1 MELNLAIKEFKE
13 LKVNENRIKVIE
25 ELKRLN
31 SDVKELILDD
41 KLHFFE
47 YVLDKKE
54 LENYL
59 QSLIQFKNKYKL

>member
-1 MELNLAIKEFKE
+1 MELNLAIKKFKE

-59 QSLIQFKNKYKL
+59 QSITQFKKKYKL

>member
-1 MELNLAIKEFKE
+1 MELNLAIKKFKE

>member
-1 MELNLAIKEFKE
+1 MELNLAIKKFKE

-54 LENYL
+54 LVNYL